1 LDKRSSHHNLS
12 VAGLLITLGIIF
24 GDIGTS
30 PLYVMQAIV
39 GERHISDLLIY
50 GGLSCIF
57 WTLTIQ
63 TTIKYVVLVLRADN
77 NGEGGTFSLYA
88 LVRKRGKWLVFPAI
102 IGGASL
108 LADCIITPAI
118 TVSSAVEG
126 LKTLNE
132 NINTIPII
140 IAIISVI
147 FLIQIMGTQRVG
159 VSYGPMMLIW
169 FGMLAVLGTLQL
181 IQNPIILKAINPY
194 YAIKFLTQYPK
205 GFWLLGAVF
214 LCSTGAEGLYSDL
227 GHCGRKNIRVS
238 WMFVKVCLILNY
250 FGQGAY
256 LMMHEGDTKPDIP
269 IFFAIMPDWFVIFGI
284 IIATFASVI
293 ASQATISGSFTLI
306 SEAMRLNLWPKVRVI
321 HPTEEKGQV
330 YVPSVNIVLFIGC
343 VIMVLFFRESKN
355 MEAAY
360 GLSINFSML
369 MTTLLFGTYLYVRR
383 GSVVLVA
390 ISAGVFLFI
399 EFLFLIANLDK
410 FLHGGYVTLILATA
424 LFTVMFIWYN
434 ARKIKNRYLEFVN
447 LKDFLPQLKQLSEDA
462 SVPKYATHLIYMTSA
477 DYSSQVESKIIY
489 SIFNKQPKRADIYW
503 FVHVDVVD
511 EPYTSEYNVNILVPG
526 DVYRVE
532 FRLGFRVAPRIN
544 LFFKKVVENMVA
556 NKEVDIVSRY
566 ESLSR
571 QNVVGDFRF
580 VVIEKFLS
588 YENDL
593 PFIDKITMDTYFWMK
608 KISLSEGREFGLDT
622 SSVTTEKFPLIIKP
636 HSDFVIKRVY
646 D

>member
-1 LDKRSSHHNLS
+1 
-12 VAGLLITLGIIF
+12 
-24 GDIGTS
+24 
-30 PLYVMQAIV
+30 
-39 GERHISDLLIY
+39 
-50 GGLSCIF
+50 
-57 WTLTIQ
+57 
-63 TTIKYVVLVLRADN
+63 
-77 NGEGGTFSLYA
+77 
-88 LVRKRGKWLVFPAI
+88 
-102 IGGASL
+102 
-108 LADCIITPAI
+108 
-118 TVSSAVEG
+118 
-126 LKTLNE
+126 
-132 NINTIPII
+132 
-140 IAIISVI
+140 
-147 FLIQIMGTQRVG
+147 
-159 VSYGPMMLIW
+159 
-169 FGMLAVLGTLQL
+169 
-181 IQNPIILKAINPY
+181 
-194 YAIKFLTQYPK
+194 
-205 GFWLLGAVF
+205 
-214 LCSTGAEGLYSDL
+214 
-227 GHCGRKNIRVS
+227 
-238 WMFVKVCLILNY
+238 
-250 FGQGAY
+250 
-256 LMMHEGDTKPDIP
+256 
-269 IFFAIMPDWFVIFGI
+269 
-284 IIATFASVI
+284 
-293 ASQATISGSFTLI
+293 
-306 SEAMRLNLWPKVRVI
+306 
-321 HPTEEKGQV
+321 
-330 YVPSVNIVLFIGC
+330 
-343 VIMVLFFRESKN
+343 
-355 MEAAY
+355 
-360 GLSINFSML
+360 
-369 MTTLLFGTYLYVRR
+369 
-383 GSVVLVA
+383 
-390 ISAGVFLFI
+390 
-399 EFLFLIANLDK
+399 
-410 FLHGGYVTLILATA
+410 
-424 LFTVMFIWYN
+424 MFIWYN

-566 ESLSR
+566 ESLSK